1 MNHSFP
7 VLFYNVFLGIP
18 KFIRTQKNIIK
29 SYWKAVIP
37 QLLSAK
43 FVRLTI
49 DENFRQTKKQFL
61 TTPLRFDDVNVIR
74 RWLWEHFDGFNDR
87 KFDCSGYES
96 WRLSLS
102 CSIRPPQFSNFSYR
116 AHKTFWQCFKTPTV
130 PLKLST
136 MHRTLKHDIFFTR
149 LLSSTTGNVS
159 TSYRT
164 TCVDVRRRRRL
175 AARTVDDVKR
185 RAGRRHVSLR
195 KCPYT
200 S

>member
-1 MNHSFP
+1 
-7 VLFYNVFLGIP
+7 
-18 KFIRTQKNIIK
+18 
-29 SYWKAVIP
+29 VIS
-37 QLLSAK
+37 QLK
-43 FVRLTI
+43 CIVIHPTTT
-49 DENFRQTKKQFL
+49 DENFRQTKKRENNSIL

-136 MHRTLKHDIFFTR
+136 MHRTLKHDIFFYKVVVMDDRQRVDIIQDDVCRRKTTT
-149 LLSSTTGNVS
+149 SSCCTYGWRRETTCWTPPRKLIVYDAQNTDMTFFLQGCCHGRPATCRHHTGRRVS
-159 TSYRT
+159 T
-164 TCVDVRRRRRL
+164 
-175 AARTVDDVKR
+175 
-185 RAGRRHVSLR
+185 
-195 KCPYT
+195 
-200 S
+200 